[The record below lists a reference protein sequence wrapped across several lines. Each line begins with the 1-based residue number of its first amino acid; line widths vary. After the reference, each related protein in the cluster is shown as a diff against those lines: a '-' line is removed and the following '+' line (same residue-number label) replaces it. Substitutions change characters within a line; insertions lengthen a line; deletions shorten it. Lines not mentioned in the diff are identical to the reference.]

1 MTLSEPTLAPPM
13 APSTVDMA
21 QIFAAHAERAARIE
35 ALRPGNKDRLFDG
48 LTAAGITHVTVTFDG
63 AGDSGQIESIGAWSG
78 ETAVDFPA
86 TEIAYAAVTWD
97 DPEVE
102 MRQLSLEDVVEQLAY
117 DFLSDTHGGWENNDG
132 AWGEFCFDAAA
143 RGRCLGSQ
151 PQGSGWPCRHVGEH
165 VEARQE
171 AGLCGGTDEGPAAA
185 AQCGDRH
192 LQVAR
197 ALLLRADR
205 AKLVYPAEHRSVVR
219 GQPSRRHCHRRGF
232 AVYPGGAD
240 LS

>member
-1 MTLSEPTLAPPM
+1 MNLIEPTLAPPM

-21 QIFAAHAERAARIE
+21 QIFAAHAEREARTL

-63 AGDSGQIESIGAWSG
+63 AGDSGQIESIGAWSR

-86 TEIAYAAVTWD
+86 IEIEYAALTRD

-102 MRQLSLEDVVEQLAY
+102 MRSLSLEDVVEQLAY

-143 RGRCLGSQ
+143 HCI
-151 PQGSGWPCRHVGEH
+151 H
-165 VEARQE
+165 VEFNERF
-171 AGLCGGTDEGPAAA
+171 TSS
-185 AQCGDRH
+185 
-192 LQVAR
+192 
-197 ALLLRADR
+197 
-205 AKLVYPAEHRSVVR
+205 KLYTHD
-219 GQPSRRHCHRRGF
+219 F
-232 AVYPGGAD
+232 
-240 LS
+240 

>member
-48 LTAAGITHVTVTFDG
+48 LMAAGITHVTVTFDG

-78 ETAVDFPA
+78 EIAVDFPA
-86 TEIAYAAVTWD
+86 TEIEYAALTWD

-117 DFLSDTHGGWENNDG
+117 DFLSETHGGWENNDG
-132 AWGEFCFDAAA
+132 AYGEFSFD
-143 RGRCLGSQ
+143 
-151 PQGSGWPCRHVGEH
+151 
-165 VEARQE
+165 
-171 AGLCGGTDEGPAAA
+171 
-185 AQCGDRH
+185 
-192 LQVAR
+192 VATR
-197 ALLLRADR
+197 TITLDYNERYTATEF
-205 AKLVYPAEHRSVVR
+205 YSHE
-219 GQPSRRHCHRRGF
+219 F
-232 AVYPGGAD
+232 
-240 LS
+240 